1 MVKGIFP
8 IRMMMKGLGDE
19 LWREKEKCAMAWLEV
34 TLPTL
39 QRALTSEVWLGSE
52 YLLETIIGGVS

>member
-1 MVKGIFP
+1 
-8 IRMMMKGLGDE
+8 MKGLGDE